1 MISYQYGCI
10 TCSINNFMELQ
21 ELHQVCTEMGLRS
34 NIDLN
39 EPYWWKEYAVRQR
52 QTLTTS
58 FMGMTKHYPGP
69 SCPQWDFPMINYFVD
84 GIDAPI
90 ITCIIDSFK
99 LDSSFNIHFE
109 YKSILAYPFIV
120 MSEETD
126 GHKKISLT
134 STLDPN
140 DPCISLNYDFI
151 KEWELFDEFTISS
164 KHQRHHIDI
173 TKNLNNLKTEL
184 SEKIY
189 DVDLFRKYL
198 HSVVNNVNKAKQKL
212 NLERFRD
219 ATDGRK

>member
-1 MISYQYGCI
+1 MHLYQCGGL
-10 TCSINNFMELQ
+10 TCCINNFMELQ

-69 SCPQWDFPMINYFVD
+69 VNTGCNFPIIEYFVD

-90 ITCIIDSFK
+90 ITSIIDSYK

-109 YKSILAYPFIV
+109 YKSILVYPFIV
-120 MSEETD
+120 MSEESD

-140 DPCISLNYDFI
+140 DPCVSLNYDFI

-173 TKNLNNLKTEL
+173 ADNLKTEL

-189 DVDLFRKYL
+189 NVDLFKKYL

-212 NLERFRD
+212 NIERFRD
-219 ATDGRK
+219 AADGRE